1 MPVCL
6 SFLFFFEDRGKTDK
20 YYWALVAWPDT
31 RNTATVR
38 ELKEKVKGVQ
48 FKTPEGMIEGEEGV
62 RALTGL
68 PFR

>member
-1 MPVCL
+1 MLVCL
-6 SFLFFFEDRGKTDK
+6 SFELLGIGVILIIF
-20 YYWALVAWPDT
+20 WILVAWPDT